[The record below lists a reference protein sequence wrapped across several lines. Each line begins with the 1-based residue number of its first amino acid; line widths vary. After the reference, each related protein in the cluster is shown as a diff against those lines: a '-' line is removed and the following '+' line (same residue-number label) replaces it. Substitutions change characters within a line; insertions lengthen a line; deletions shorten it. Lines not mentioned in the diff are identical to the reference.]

1 MAVSV
6 KFAEPRSH
14 AVQKVRNAAAS
25 DAGSPVV
32 IQDAEL
38 GRSAG
43 SLVPR
48 TRGRQESEL
57 PPAPMANLNL
67 VNSSLKGVTPLPD
80 LDQVRSLLKQCG
92 FGNLVVHR
100 FMPGSTFYGIVA
112 SQGGSKADMR
122 RC

>member
-43 SLVPR
+43 SLVRPDA
-48 TRGRQESEL
+48 L
-57 PPAPMANLNL
+57 P
-67 VNSSLKGVTPLPD
+67 SSLRVAP
-80 LDQVRSLLKQCG
+80 RSAG
-92 FGNLVVHR
+92 ERR
-100 FMPGSTFYGIVA
+100 F
-112 SQGGSKADMR
+112 
-122 RC
+122 